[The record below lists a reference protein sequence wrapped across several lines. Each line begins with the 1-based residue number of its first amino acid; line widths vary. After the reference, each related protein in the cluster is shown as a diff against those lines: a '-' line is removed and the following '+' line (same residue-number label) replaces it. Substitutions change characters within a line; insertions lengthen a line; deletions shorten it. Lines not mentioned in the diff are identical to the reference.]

1 MTIIGACGVIAYLL
15 ALVAFL
21 PARVAFDP
29 GPRWT
34 LSGTVW
40 NGEALLAGTQ
50 RLEWQWSPLGSLT
63 GGAFAA
69 NWRLTSAGGPISPA
83 MPRYGGSRVLL
94 EDVSGEINAGLL
106 TALDP
111 TLPFECAAT
120 MQVRIDR
127 LAVGGDAQSGSG
139 RLRSEGGQC
148 TSKAIGIATFVLPTL
163 TGRLMPS
170 GDVTALSLAAAGSR
184 RELVRGS
191 LTRHGHLRV
200 AMTSAGTQVLP
211 FARAF
216 AIDKRL

>member
-1 MTIIGACGVIAYLL
+1 MTVIGACGVIAYLL

-50 RLEWQWSPLGSLT
+50 RLEWQWSPIRSLT
-63 GGAFAA
+63 GFTFAA
-69 NWRLTSAGGPISPA
+69 DWRLTSAGSDLTGNA
-83 MPRYGGSRVLL
+83 ALRGSRVLL
-94 EDVSGEINAGLL
+94 EDVSGEIDAGLL

-127 LAVGGDAQSGSG
+127 LAVGGDAQGGSG

-163 TGRLMPS
+163 TGKLAPS

-191 LTRHGHLRV
+191 LTRQGHLRV
-200 AMTSAGTQVLP
+200 AMTSAGAQVLP
-211 FARAF
+211 FGRAF